1 MTREQLIPLI
11 QEAVIA
17 HPNLNPFDFRL
28 CELVTIEYF
37 AKLVAEA
44 EREAIGNIISDY
56 AERDDLCDSDESL
69 LKHLFELVRARYEA

>member
-17 HPNLNPFDFRL
+17 YPNANPFDFRL
-28 CELVTIEYF
+28 CEFKTIEYF

-44 EREAIGNIISDY
+44 EREAC
-56 AERDDLCDSDESL
+56 AEVCDSFKFSPAADAI
-69 LKHLFELVRARYEA
+69 RARGKA

>member
-17 HPNLNPFDFRL
+17 YPNANPFDFRL
-28 CELVTIEYF
+28 YKLATIEHF

-44 EREAIGNIISDY
+44 EREAC
-56 AERDDLCDSDESL
+56 AEVCDSFKFSPAADAI
-69 LKHLFELVRARYEA
+69 RARGKA

>member
-17 HPNLNPFDFRL
+17 YPNANPFDFRL

-44 EREAIGNIISDY
+44 EREAC
-56 AERDDLCDSDESL
+56 AEVCDSFKFSPAADAI
-69 LKHLFELVRARYEA
+69 RARGKA